1 MARRKAI
8 VASTMTPPPVVFE
21 RVYEMESGNF
31 TIEKGDLIKIVGEYG
46 MRFKFVSITTNTKTG
61 ATWVDCHEVHRG
73 QTGAFRSFTL
83 DRVKRIPKR
92 RTKKAVKK
100 NV

>member
-1 MARRKAI
+1 MARRKATTI
-8 VASTMTPPPVVFE
+8 VPLTPPPVVFE
-21 RVYEMESGNF
+21 RVYEMEAGNF

-46 MRFKFVSITTNTKTG
+46 MRFKFVSVTTNTKTG

-92 RTKKAVKK
+92 RAKKAVKK

>member
-21 RVYEMESGNF
+21 RVYELEAGNF

-46 MRFKFVSITTNTKTG
+46 MRFKFVSVTTNTKTG